1 MVNFILQD
9 EQLTHIANEI
19 INNSNTNSGSGKN
32 SAFREYVWEEDD
44 DMNYT
49 FNLENAINFFKHL
62 NNICKGQPEKV

>member
-19 INNSNTNSGSGKN
+19 INNSNTNSGSGINKN

-49 FNLENAINFFKHL
+49 FNLENAIKESDEV
-62 NNICKGQPEKV
+62 CYT